1 MSVKLGVTE
10 HTIDMEVSEQETF
23 KQYQFIN
30 PVGWGI
36 NILEIDD
43 ENYYSTD
50 LVVYVTSNMKT
61 MLPVTIS
68 TGSRFSSIE
77 EAIIRTYFSGN
88 NIFGDKVSPE
98 VLVYNTDGDILK
110 EISISDVI
118 SSFIEN
124 MNSEAED
131 AMNEK
136 QNATLH

>member
-43 ENYYSTD
+43 ENYSTD

>member
-43 ENYYSTD
+43 ENYSTD

-61 MLPVTIS
+61 MLPITIS

-110 EISISDVI
+110 EISIFDVI
-118 SSFIEN
+118 SSFIQN

>member
-1 MSVKLGVTE
+1 MSVKLGVKE
-10 HTIDMEVSEQETF
+10 HKIDMEISEQETF

-43 ENYYSTD
+43 ETYSTD

-61 MLPVTIS
+61 MLPITIS
-68 TGSRFSSIE
+68 TGSQFSSID
-77 EAIIRTYFSGN
+77 EAIVRTYFSGN

-98 VLVYNTDGDILK
+98 VLVYNTNGDILK
-110 EISISDVI
+110 EISIAEVI
-118 SSFIEN
+118 SSFVQS

>member
-10 HTIDMEVSEQETF
+10 HTIEMEVSEQETF

-43 ENYYSTD
+43 ENYSTD
-50 LVVYVTSNMKT
+50 LVVYITSNMKT

>member
-10 HTIDMEVSEQETF
+10 HTIDMEVSKQETF
-23 KQYQFIN
+23 NQYQFIK

-43 ENYYSTD
+43 ENYSTD

-61 MLPVTIS
+61 MLPISIS

>member
-10 HTIDMEVSEQETF
+10 HTIEMEVSEQETF

-43 ENYYSTD
+43 ENYSTD

>member
-1 MSVKLGVTE
+1 MSVKLGVKE
-10 HTIDMEVSEQETF
+10 HKIDMEVSEQETF

-43 ENYYSTD
+43 ETYSTD

-61 MLPVTIS
+61 MLPITIS
-68 TGSRFSSIE
+68 TGSQFSSID
-77 EAIIRTYFSGN
+77 EAIVRTYFSGN

-98 VLVYNTDGDILK
+98 VLVYNTNGDILK
-110 EISISDVI
+110 EISITEVI
-118 SSFIEN
+118 SSFVQS

>member
-1 MSVKLGVTE
+1 MSVKLGVKE
-10 HTIDMEVSEQETF
+10 HKIDMEVSEQETF

-43 ENYYSTD
+43 ETYSTD

-61 MLPVTIS
+61 MLPITIS
-68 TGSRFSSIE
+68 TGSQFSSID
-77 EAIIRTYFSGN
+77 EAIVRTYFSGN

-98 VLVYNTDGDILK
+98 VLVYNTNGDILK
-110 EISISDVI
+110 EISIAEVI
-118 SSFIEN
+118 SSFVQS

>member
-1 MSVKLGVTE
+1 
-10 HTIDMEVSEQETF
+10 
-23 KQYQFIN
+23 
-30 PVGWGI
+30 
-36 NILEIDD
+36 
-43 ENYYSTD
+43 
-50 LVVYVTSNMKT
+50 MKT

>member
-43 ENYYSTD
+43 ENYSTD

-61 MLPVTIS
+61 MLPVAIS